1 MWPGTA
7 PSRRL
12 HGRSHPGILIFG
24 KSQPGVSE
32 DNFTDG
38 ECTAMP
44 TPLYT
49 AAKQE
54 AAPALCHLPDCQVA
68 ALTHLQNGVLQGR
81 LDLPSQRRQH
91 FSIPFRICIW
101 KILTTLDLMQLNS
114 ENNEGPK
121 LISSHTY
128 SHGLLKKKNNGS
140 LYTASRN
147 RRTCLL
153 FLAVHV
159 LYFNSFYKWKPSY
172 RVQ

>member
-81 LDLPSQRRQH
+81 LLWIFLH
-91 FSIPFRICIW
+91 NGGSIF
-101 KILTTLDLMQLNS
+101 QS
-114 ENNEGPK
+114 
-121 LISSHTY
+121 
-128 SHGLLKKKNNGS
+128 LLESVYGKS
-140 LYTASRN
+140 
-147 RRTCLL
+147 
-153 FLAVHV
+153 
-159 LYFNSFYKWKPSY
+159 
-172 RVQ
+172 